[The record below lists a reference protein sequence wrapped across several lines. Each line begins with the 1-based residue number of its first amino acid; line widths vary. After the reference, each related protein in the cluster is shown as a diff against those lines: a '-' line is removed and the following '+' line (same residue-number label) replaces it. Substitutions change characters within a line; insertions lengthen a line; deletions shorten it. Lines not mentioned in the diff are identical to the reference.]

1 MGGRRL
7 VEESEAHVV
16 VGLVLL
22 LLLLLG
28 SLLDGSTGRGLTS
41 GGSSGGVTI
50 SKGRKWKKGEVER
63 GQCGVGR

>member
-28 SLLDGSTGRGLTS
+28 SLLDGSTGRSLTS
-41 GGSSGGVTI
+41 GGGSGGVPI
-50 SKGRKWKKGEVER
+50 SKGR
-63 GQCGVGR
+63 